1 MYWRRDCWLDN
12 FDAKK
17 TYAIY
22 RLEKSKEDLNAAKLM
37 FEQGYLKVA
46 NNRAYYSIFH
56 AIRAVLAFD
65 GFDSKNHG
73 QIIGKFRKDYVKTGL
88 FDREMSDIVGSA
100 FEIRTAS
107 DYDDMFIAIKSDTIL
122 QIEDAE
128 KFYNTILEYINNLK
142 L

>member
-1 MYWRRDCWLDN
+1 MDN